1 MNKFRISY
9 FTLYLL
15 LIASFSV
22 IWLFIKKDVGNDW
35 GISEWII
42 NYQGGFT
49 RRGLPGEVAFIIAQT
64 LDLKLRFVI
73 FLFQSFFYL
82 TYLYLIYNFFKNIK
96 LNIYIIFAIF
106 TPIFLIYHV
115 AELESLA
122 RKEIFL
128 FIGYLWF
135 YNISKKDDPII
146 KSILWVIF
154 ILPLISILYEPAIFY
169 YSFFAATIIIKM
181 KKIDLS
187 KIFIILLLI
196 FIPSIITSWFSA
208 FSLIDTKGFE
218 EMKSSLYE
226 NFGEMCYGSCNLM
239 NTKKEVG
246 VHIMGTISKLTERE
260 NSVFI
265 YLFRYFLIM
274 AIGFAPLIILI
285 KNSVLNIK
293 IFRFKKLIYPF
304 LFLNLIVPMHWL
316 MFIDWGRA
324 VNITYV
330 SSVLFFFYLY
340 KNDFIKVNFKKIKK
354 ETDTVIKFF
363 LRRNYIKRKPLVL
376 FIFVIYA
383 FGWSPPTLLS
393 SDVNSFPGYRIPYK
407 TSKLLF
413 SKN

>member
-1 MNKFRISY
+1 M
-9 FTLYLL
+9 
-15 LIASFSV
+15 
-22 IWLFIKKDVGNDW
+22 
-35 GISEWII
+35 
-42 NYQGGFT
+42 
-49 RRGLPGEVAFIIAQT
+49 
-64 LDLKLRFVI
+64 
-73 FLFQSFFYL
+73 
-82 TYLYLIYNFFKNIK
+82 
-96 LNIYIIFAIF
+96 
-106 TPIFLIYHV
+106 

-196 FIPSIITSWFSA
+196 FIPSIVTSWFSA

-239 NTKKEVG
+239 STKKEVG
-246 VHIMGTISKLTERE
+246 AHIMGTISKLTERE

-274 AIGFAPLIILI
+274 VIGFAPLIILI

-304 LFLNLIVPMHWL
+304 LILNLIVPMHWL

-330 SSVLFFFYLY
+330 SSALFFFYLY
-340 KNDFIKVNFKKIKK
+340 KNDIIKVNFKKIKK